1 MAEAIYVRFE
11 GRYWRL
17 SVLLKRYG
25 ISATAGYKRHVAYGR
40 PKIYKL
46 WMLAPMNSTVAIPV
60 AVTIDGVPYR
70 SIKEASADLGVPKN
84 RISRRIKKFGASLS
98 LEQVKTDDPRGGVAN
113 FKRKPVK
120 SEWEMLSNKR
130 NTGAARR
137 PTQPMESHT
146 HY

>member
-17 SVLLKRYG
+17 GALLKRYG

-40 PKIYKL
+40 PRIYKL
-46 WMLAPMNSTVAIPV
+46 WMLAPMNSTVALPV

-70 SIKEASADLGVPKN
+70 SIKEASANLGVPKN
-84 RISRRIKKFGASLS
+84 RISRRIKKFGNSLS

-113 FKRKPVK
+113 LKRKPVK

-137 PTQPMESHT
+137 EEGRV
-146 HY
+146 